1 MNVYPSCQVLPET
14 QGAESGAVVLE
25 EPGPSKVTHL
35 TEDIT
40 SLLLHEGKDWSLL
53 CRAEEK
59 SKEFFGFSIC
69 IIFQKRAQMGIS
81 STIASPVVA
90 SFCSSK
96 FQATA
101 LTSGKV
107 SKGAW
112 RFTGASRHSAMTA
125 GVSRPVPPQPASS
138 IPPTCHSDLHCHLS
152 YFQAVTFTRCE
163 KGRR

>member
-1 MNVYPSCQVLPET
+1 M
-14 QGAESGAVVLE
+14 
-25 EPGPSKVTHL
+25 

-69 IIFQKRAQMGIS
+69 IIFQKRVEMGMLN
-81 STIASPVVA
+81 TIASPVVTG
-90 SFCSSK
+90 FCSSK
-96 FQATA
+96 FQTTA

-138 IPPTCHSDLHCHLS
+138 IPPTCPVSYTHLTLPTK
-152 YFQAVTFTRCE
+152 A
-163 KGRR
+163 